1 MGCQG
6 IEPHCSIHRQP
17 VGCQRQ
23 APAAHPKGS
32 GRHRL
37 PRMRFWLGRLLRLR
51 GNASDQHI
59 NSHPDHAGAGIELLG
74 GDGVQLGKLGLVQ
87 SHGNVKMLNR
97 FHFPRLYAI
106 ALGSQIKMQT
116 IEESL

>member
-1 MGCQG
+1 
-6 IEPHCSIHRQP
+6 
-17 VGCQRQ
+17 
-23 APAAHPKGS
+23 
-32 GRHRL
+32 
-37 PRMRFWLGRLLRLR
+37 
-51 GNASDQHI
+51 
-59 NSHPDHAGAGIELLG
+59 LLG